1 VWQQYR
7 EAHPERA
14 FDLLAVAADAAAE
27 DARPWAERQPLGF
40 PVLID
45 SDNILAQQYG
55 FRGIPNLIVIDPQGL
70 VRLAVA
76 AGGFSIKRPEG
87 TAQLEAA
94 LDGARSADAADAKP
108 RAPLSAPAS
117 ALYEAGAALYARGQR
132 DQAAAKWREALV
144 LQPDSFIIR
153 KQLWRALNPQR
164 FGETL
169 DVTWQ
174 QTQMAREQAQGMEA
188 ANPLPGS

>member
-14 FDLLAVAADAAAE
+14 FDLLAVAVDAATE
-27 DARPWAERQPLGF
+27 DARPWAERQPLDF

-45 SDNILAQQYG
+45 SENTLAQQYG
-55 FRGIPNLIVIDPQGL
+55 FRAIPNLVVVDPQGL

-76 AGGFSIKRPEG
+76 GGFSIKRPQG
-87 TAQLEAA
+87 VAQLEAA
-94 LDGARSADAADAKP
+94 LDGAMSADAAEGKATV
-108 RAPLSAPAS
+108 PLSAPAS

-132 DQAAAKWREALV
+132 SLAAAKWREALV
-144 LQPDSFIIR
+144 LQPESFIIR

-169 DVTWQ
+169 DLDWQ

-188 ANPLPGS
+188 ANPLPER

>member
-1 VWQQYR
+1 MWQQYR
-7 EAHPERA
+7 EGHPERA
-14 FDLLAVAADAAAE
+14 FDLLAVAVDAAAE
-27 DARPWAERQPLGF
+27 DARPWAERQPLNF

-45 SDNILAQQYG
+45 SENTLAQQYG
-55 FRGIPNLIVIDPQGL
+55 FRAIPNLIVVDPQGF
-70 VRLAVA
+70 VRLAV

-87 TAQLEAA
+87 VAQLEAA
-94 LDGARSADAADAKP
+94 LDGARSPDGADGKP

-117 ALYEAGAALYARGQR
+117 ALYEAGAALYARGQHE
-132 DQAAAKWREALV
+132 QAAAKWREALV

-169 DVTWQ
+169 DLDWQ

-188 ANPLPGS
+188 ANPLRER

>member
-7 EAHPERA
+7 EAHPERV
-14 FDLLAVAADAAAE
+14 FDLLAVAVDAATE
-27 DARPWAERQPLGF
+27 DARPWAERQPLAF

-45 SDNILAQQYG
+45 SDNVLAQQYG
-55 FRGIPNLIVIDPQGL
+55 FRAIPNLIVVDPQGL
-70 VRLAVA
+70 VRLAV

-87 TAQLEAA
+87 TTQLEAA
-94 LDGARSADAADAKP
+94 LDGARTADAADGKP

-132 DQAAAKWREALV
+132 ELAAAKWREALV

-169 DVTWQ
+169 DLNWQ
-174 QTQMAREQAQGMEA
+174 QTQMAREEAQGMEA
-188 ANPLPGS
+188 ANPLPGN